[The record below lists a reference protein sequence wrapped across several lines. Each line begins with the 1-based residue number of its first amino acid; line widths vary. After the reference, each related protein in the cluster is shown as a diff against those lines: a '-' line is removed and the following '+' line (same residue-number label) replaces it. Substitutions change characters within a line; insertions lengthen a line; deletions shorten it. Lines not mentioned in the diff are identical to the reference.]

1 MKTMSSPTSLV
12 SPARGLLAAA
22 LVLTLAA
29 CASSRGLQPQ
39 GRLLDA
45 DSLHSSRS
53 LAGTPLSSAG
63 FPAADWWRALADP
76 QLDALIDEAL
86 RGSPSLEAADARLRQ
101 AQAHA
106 ASSNAERKPS
116 LSLSPGY
123 TGMRLPESM
132 AGDEIG
138 GHYMGSVQ
146 AVANFSYGVD
156 LWGGKRAAWEA
167 AVDSGHAAAVDAQAA
182 RLDLAAAI
190 VQGYVQLA
198 HAGQLQRVANDEL
211 ARAEKTLQLTRQRRA
226 AGIDSELQVQQAQA
240 RLPAAQ
246 QQQVAAQQ
254 QIDVSRN
261 ALAALLGKGPDRGL
275 DIKVPNEL
283 NPLALQLPGVVPSE
297 LLGRRPDIVAARWR
311 VEAADKQVKVAKTRF
326 YPNLNLTAL
335 GGVVSKDLGSLLESG
350 STFGLLAPALSLPI
364 FDGGRLRAGL
374 ASSDADYDLA
384 VANYNHTLVEALR
397 DVADQ
402 VNASRSLAEQVQAQQ
417 QLRGI
422 AQTAYELAQQ
432 RYRAGI
438 GNYLDVL
445 STQDRLLQ
453 ADQGLSNLQSQ
464 QLLSSV
470 RLSTALG
477 GGFQPTADTA
487 PAAAAGNDTTHS

>member
-12 SPARGLLAAA
+12 SPARGLLAAV

-45 DSLHSSRS
+45 DNLQSSRS
-53 LAGTPLSSAG
+53 LAGTPLSAAG
-63 FPAADWWRALADP
+63 FPAADWWRAFADP

-198 HAGQLQRVANDEL
+198 HAGQLA
-211 ARAEKTLQLTRQRRA
+211 
-226 AGIDSELQVQQAQA
+226 
-240 RLPAAQ
+240 LP
-246 QQQVAAQQ
+246 
-254 QIDVSRN
+254 VSTVNCRCSRHRHGCPPRN
-261 ALAALLGKGPDRGL
+261 
-275 DIKVPNEL
+275 
-283 NPLALQLPGVVPSE
+283 
-297 LLGRRPDIVAARWR
+297 
-311 VEAADKQVKVAKTRF
+311 
-326 YPNLNLTAL
+326 
-335 GGVVSKDLGSLLESG
+335 
-350 STFGLLAPALSLPI
+350 
-364 FDGGRLRAGL
+364 
-374 ASSDADYDLA
+374 SS
-384 VANYNHTLVEALR
+384 NWPHS
-397 DVADQ
+397 
-402 VNASRSLAEQVQAQQ
+402 SRSMCRAMRWPRCLAKG
-417 QLRGI
+417 R
-422 AQTAYELAQQ
+422 TAAWTS
-432 RYRAGI
+432 RFRM
-438 GNYLDVL
+438 N
-445 STQDRLLQ
+445 
-453 ADQGLSNLQSQ
+453 
-464 QLLSSV
+464 
-470 RLSTALG
+470 
-477 GGFQPTADTA
+477 
-487 PAAAAGNDTTHS
+487 